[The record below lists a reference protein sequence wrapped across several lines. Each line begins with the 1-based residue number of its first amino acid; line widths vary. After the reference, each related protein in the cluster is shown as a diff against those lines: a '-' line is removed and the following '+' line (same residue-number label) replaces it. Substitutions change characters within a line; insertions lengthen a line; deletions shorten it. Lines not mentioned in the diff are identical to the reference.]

1 MFIINIQQVVLIFSI
16 IQGETM
22 DPIDM
27 MTTDYNCEYLGLS
40 RLCLMEN
47 AGKSLSDEI
56 ATLSTFKF
64 SKPVK
69 VIIFTGSGGNGG
81 DGFVA
86 ARHLLNRGFEVEVYS
101 LNTLDEIKSDD
112 ALTNLEI
119 LMNMEPR
126 ISRLSVD
133 FIKDSSDLDS
143 LDFDSNSEYIVLDC
157 LLGTGIKGKLRAKV
171 RKTVELINE
180 INGLKVAIDV
190 PSGLDPLTGEI
201 SDIAVKADYT
211 VSFHK
216 IKTGVK
222 LAGEE
227 KTGGVITCDIGIP
240 IEAELFVEGGDLL
253 RLKNRKNDSHKGNN
267 GKVLIVGASK
277 DYYGAPAISAK
288 AAIATG
294 VDLTYIYAPQN
305 AALAIKSLSE
315 DFIVKEAKGDY
326 LSLEDLDEILEL
338 ASKVDA
344 VLLGPGSSQNEET
357 GKLFNVLAAKIDKPL
372 VLDADAL
379 KLVDMSL
386 VSKKE
391 DLIITPHLSEFK
403 SFFKNIS
410 TDDMNNLERAVKL
423 DDKEHLDFRKVND
436 KIDSIHRITKNING
450 SVILKG
456 KYDFIFNGNRL
467 KINRTGNPG
476 MTVGGTGDALAGIC
490 VSLLSQGLNS
500 FDAALLAPYLNGKAG
515 DLAFEAQGYGFG
527 AQDLTQYLGAVMS
540 DLIE

>member
-1 MFIINIQQVVLIFSI
+1 
-16 IQGETM
+16 M

-47 AGKSLSDEI
+47 AGKSISDEV

-69 VIIFTGSGGNGG
+69 ILIFTGSGGNGG

-86 ARHLLNRGFEVEVYS
+86 ARHLLNRGFEVEVYC

-112 ALTNLEI
+112 ALANLEI

-133 FIKDSSDLDS
+133 FIKDSTDLDKVK
-143 LDFDSNSEYIVLDC
+143 LDSNSEFIILDC
-157 LLGTGIKGKLRAKV
+157 LLGTGIKGKLRTKV
-171 RKTVELINE
+171 RKTVELINQT
-180 INGLKVAIDV
+180 NGLKVAMDV

-201 SDIAVKADYT
+201 SDIAVDADYT

-240 IEAELFVEGGDLL
+240 LEAELFVEGGDLL
-253 RLKNRKNDSHKGNN
+253 RLNNRSKDSHKGNN
-267 GKVLIVGASK
+267 GKVLIVGGSK

-294 VDLTYIYAPQN
+294 VDLTYIYAPKN

-326 LSLEDLDEILEL
+326 LALEDLEDILEL

-344 VLLGPGSSQNEET
+344 VLLGPGSSQSEET
-357 GKLFNVLAAKIDKPL
+357 GKLFNVLAMKIDKPL

-391 DLIITPHLSEFK
+391 NLIVTPHLSEFK

-410 TDDMNNLERAVKL
+410 TEDMNNLERVVKL
-423 DDKEHLDFRKVND
+423 EDKENLDFRKVNE
-436 KIDSIHRITKNING
+436 KIDSIHKITKNING

-476 MTVGGTGDALAGIC
+476 MTVGGTGDALAGIAL
-490 VSLLSQGLNS
+490 SLLSQGLNS

-515 DLAFEAQGYGFG
+515 DLAYEAQGYGFG

-540 DLIE
+540 DLID

>member
-1 MFIINIQQVVLIFSI
+1 
-16 IQGETM
+16 M

-27 MTTDYNCEYLGLS
+27 MTTDYNCEYIGLS

-47 AGKSLSDEI
+47 AGKSLSDEV

-69 VIIFTGSGGNGG
+69 ILIFTGSGGNGG

-86 ARHLLNRGFEVEVYS
+86 ARHLLNRGYEVEVYC
-101 LNTLDEIKSDD
+101 LNSLDEIKSDD
-112 ALTNLEI
+112 ALVNLEI

-133 FIKDSSDLDS
+133 FIKDSSDLDK
-143 LDFDSNSEYIVLDC
+143 LDFDSNSDYIVLDC
-157 LLGTGIKGKLRAKV
+157 LLGTGIKGKLRTKV

-180 INGLKVAIDV
+180 IEGIKIAVDA
-190 PSGLDPLTGEI
+190 PSGLDPLTGGI
-201 SDIAVKADYT
+201 SDIAVEADYT

-253 RLKNRKNDSHKGNN
+253 RLNNRKNDSHKGNN
-267 GKVLIVGASK
+267 GKVLIVGGSK

-288 AAIATG
+288 ASIATG

-305 AALAIKSLSE
+305 AAAAIKSLSE

-326 LSLEDLDEILEL
+326 LSLEDLDDILEL
-338 ASKVDA
+338 TSKVDA

-403 SFFKNIS
+403 SFFKHIS
-410 TDDMNNLERAVKL
+410 SEDMDNLERGVKL

-476 MTVGGTGDALAGIC
+476 MTVGGTGDALAGIAL
-490 VSLLSQGLNS
+490 SLLSQGLNC

-515 DLAFEAQGYGFG
+515 DLAYEAQGYGFG

-540 DLIE
+540 GLID

>member
-1 MFIINIQQVVLIFSI
+1 
-16 IQGETM
+16 M

-47 AGKSLSDEI
+47 AGKSLSDEV

-69 VIIFTGSGGNGG
+69 ILIFTGSGGNGG

-86 ARHLLNRGFEVEVYS
+86 ARHLLNRGFEVEVYC

-112 ALTNLEI
+112 ALVNLEI

-126 ISRLSVD
+126 VSRLSV
-133 FIKDSSDLDS
+133 
-143 LDFDSNSEYIVLDC
+143 
-157 LLGTGIKGKLRAKV
+157 
-171 RKTVELINE
+171 
-180 INGLKVAIDV
+180 KVAVDA

-201 SDIAVKADYT
+201 SDIAVEADYT

-267 GKVLIVGASK
+267 GKVLIVGGSK

-294 VDLTYIYAPQN
+294 VDLTYIYTPKN
-305 AALAIKSLSE
+305 AALPIKSFSE
-315 DFIVKEAKGDY
+315 DFIVQEAKGDY
-326 LSLEDLDEILEL
+326 LSLEDLDDILEL

-344 VLLGPGSSQNEET
+344 VLLGPGSSQMEET
-357 GKLFNVLAAKIDKPL
+357 GKLFNVLAMKIDKPL

-379 KLVDMSL
+379 KLVDLSL

-403 SFFKNIS
+403 SFFKNAS
-410 TDDMNNLERAVKL
+410 KEDLDNLEKFAKL
-423 DDKEHLDFRKVND
+423 DDKENLDFRKVND
-436 KIDSIHRITKNING
+436 KIDAIHKITKSING

-490 VSLLSQGLNS
+490 LSLLSQGLNS

-515 DLAFEAQGYGFG
+515 DLAYEAQGYGFG

-540 DLIE
+540 GLIE

>member
-1 MFIINIQQVVLIFSI
+1 
-16 IQGETM
+16 M

-47 AGKSLSDEI
+47 AGKSLSDEV

-69 VIIFTGSGGNGG
+69 ILIFTGSGGNGG

-86 ARHLLNRGFEVEVYS
+86 ARHLLNRGFEVEVYC
-101 LNTLDEIKSDD
+101 LNALEEIKSDD
-112 ALTNLEI
+112 ALINLEI

-126 ISRLSVD
+126 VSRLSVD
-133 FIKDSSDLDS
+133 FIKDSSDLDK

-157 LLGTGIKGKLRAKV
+157 LLGTGIKGKLRTKV
-171 RKTVELINE
+171 RKTVELINA
-180 INGLKVAIDV
+180 INGLKVAVDA

-201 SDIAVKADYT
+201 SDIAVEADYT

-253 RLKNRKNDSHKGNN
+253 RLKNRSKDSHKGNN
-267 GKVLIVGASK
+267 GKVLIVGGSK

-294 VDLTYIYAPQN
+294 ADLTYICTPQN
-305 AALAIKSLSE
+305 AALAIKAISE
-315 DFIVKEAKGDY
+315 DFIVKEAKGDC
-326 LSLEDLDEILEL
+326 LSLDDLDDILEL

-357 GKLFNVLAAKIDKPL
+357 GKLFNVLAMKIDKPL

-379 KLVDMSL
+379 KLVDLSL

-391 DLIITPHLSEFK
+391 DLILTPHLSEFK
-403 SFFKNIS
+403 SFFKNVS
-410 TDDMNNLERAVKL
+410 KDDLNNLEKFVKL
-423 DDKEHLDFRKVND
+423 EDKENLDFIKVND
-436 KIDSIHRITKNING
+436 KIDAIHKITKSIEG

-490 VSLLSQGLNS
+490 LSLLSQGLNS
-500 FDAALLAPYLNGKAG
+500 FDAAMLAPYLNGKAG
-515 DLAFEAQGYGFG
+515 DLAYEAQGYGFG
-527 AQDLTQYLGAVMS
+527 AQDLTQYLGAVMNG
-540 DLIE
+540 LIE

>member
-1 MFIINIQQVVLIFSI
+1 
-16 IQGETM
+16 M

-47 AGKSLSDEI
+47 AGKSLSDEV

-69 VIIFTGSGGNGG
+69 ILIFTGSGGNGG

-86 ARHLLNRGFEVEVYS
+86 ARHLLNRGFEVEVYC
-101 LNTLDEIKSDD
+101 LNALEEIKSDD
-112 ALTNLEI
+112 ALINLEI

-126 ISRLSVD
+126 VSRLSVD
-133 FIKDSSDLDS
+133 FIKDSSDLDK

-157 LLGTGIKGKLRAKV
+157 LLGTGIKGKLRTKV
-171 RKTVELINE
+171 RKTVELINA
-180 INGLKVAIDV
+180 INGLKVAVDA

-201 SDIAVKADYT
+201 SDIAVEADYT

-253 RLKNRKNDSHKGNN
+253 RLKNRSKDSHKGNN
-267 GKVLIVGASK
+267 GKVLIVGGSK

-294 VDLTYIYAPQN
+294 ADLTYIYTPQN
-305 AALAIKSLSE
+305 AALAIKSISE

-326 LSLEDLDEILEL
+326 LSLDDLEDILEIV
-338 ASKVDA
+338 SKVDA
-344 VLLGPGSSQNEET
+344 VLLGPGSSQNDET
-357 GKLFNVLAAKIDKPL
+357 GKLFNVLAMKIDKPL

-379 KLVDMSL
+379 KLVDLSL

-391 DLIITPHLSEFK
+391 DLIVTPHLSEFK
-403 SFFKNIS
+403 SFFKNVS
-410 TDDMNNLERAVKL
+410 KEDMDNLEKFVKL
-423 DDKEHLDFRKVND
+423 EEKENLDFRKVND
-436 KIDSIHRITKNING
+436 KIDSIHKITKCIEG

-476 MTVGGTGDALAGIC
+476 MTVGGTGDALAGIAL
-490 VSLLSQGLNS
+490 SLLSQGLNS

-515 DLAFEAQGYGFG
+515 DLAYEAQGYGFG
-527 AQDLTQYLGAVMS
+527 AQDLTLYLGAVMNG
-540 DLIE
+540 LIE